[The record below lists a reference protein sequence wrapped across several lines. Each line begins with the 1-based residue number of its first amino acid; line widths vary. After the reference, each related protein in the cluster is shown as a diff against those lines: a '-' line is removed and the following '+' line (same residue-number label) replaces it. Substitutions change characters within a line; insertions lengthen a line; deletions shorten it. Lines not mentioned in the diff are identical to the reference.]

1 MISEVALRGEAH
13 AAVSELAPERFLSI
27 VNSHMRE

>member
-1 MISEVALRGEAH
+1 MISEVPLRGEAH
-13 AAVSELAPERFLSI
+13 AAVSELAPEWFLSV